1 MANTKSPARQMMI
14 EFIKATRENPVFSF
28 KIKGNEE
35 SAKSF
40 VHRMRVELSR
50 MREVVIQKGE
60 TPRPFKVKM
69 QTVEYDRK
77 TDSTI
82 VTLKKEQ
89 GVDVQIATD
98 IQSIFNEISG
108 GLKI

>member
-14 EFIKATRENPVFSF
+14 EFIKATRENPIFSF
-28 KIKGNEE
+28 RITGNQE

-60 TPRPFKVKM
+60 TPRPFKVKV
-69 QTVEYDRK
+69 QNVEYNRE
-77 TDSTI
+77 TNVTTI
-82 VTLKKEQ
+82 TLKKEQ
-89 GVDVQIATD
+89 GVDIEIASD